1 MGRKPTAHFD
11 AKAFLTKAS
20 TGRSVSVYRKKQG
33 VFVQGDPAG
42 AVRYLENG
50 QITLTV
56 VSERGKSAFVAML
69 GRGDFFGEGC
79 LAGQPVRMATA
90 TALTESSVARLA
102 EPPAVRAGPR
112 GGGLR
117 G

>member
-20 TGRSVSVYRKKQG
+20 TGRSVSVYRKKQV
-33 VFVQGDPAG
+33 VFVQGDPAD
-42 AVRYLENG
+42 AVFSLGKGR
-50 QITLTV
+50 TKRTV
-56 VSERGKSAFVAML
+56 VSERGKSAIVAML

-90 TALTESSVARLA
+90 SATTAGSGGR
-102 EPPAVRAGPR
+102 PATQA
-112 GGGLR
+112 
-117 G
+117 